1 MKELEAELAKMA
13 VAHAPDRLMRRLLGK
28 AEAENTELQ
37 RTLNVKTTDLV
48 NSQDKRASTA
58 RACRQQEET
67 IRSLEERV
75 KELSSELSAC
85 KAEQEEAEKRSA
97 LDSRTAA
104 RDHTTALREQ
114 TMRANAAEQA
124 KAKAEGAAAAAEL
137 CTHEVL
143 LNLESTNAAAQ
154 LAVAEARVW
163 QDKAMQ
169 EVDSSKDARYQLSLG
184 KRKLERRDQRL
195 AELDDA
201 GVHRAPKPRT
211 EAEWAALSEES
222 KRVAAHRERAYLT
235 QVFESHPWRPSDIS
249 FALGATSY
257 VKEVFKEREFFTEHF
272 NRVKELVNGMEER
285 EFGETFGLYLH
296 YEMRLTF
303 DKILRMVQAACK
315 KYKHASDHY
324 LSKPLLYNPYES
336 DRHGHAKVVY
346 VPRIAPPRNKLEL
359 LVRRIE
365 AKCGV

>member
-1 MKELEAELAKMA
+1 
-13 VAHAPDRLMRRLLGK
+13 
-28 AEAENTELQ
+28 
-37 RTLNVKTTDLV
+37 
-48 NSQDKRASTA
+48 
-58 RACRQQEET
+58 
-67 IRSLEERV
+67 
-75 KELSSELSAC
+75 
-85 KAEQEEAEKRSA
+85 
-97 LDSRTAA
+97 
-104 RDHTTALREQ
+104 
-114 TMRANAAEQA
+114 
-124 KAKAEGAAAAAEL
+124 
-137 CTHEVL
+137 
-143 LNLESTNAAAQ
+143 
-154 LAVAEARVW
+154 
-163 QDKAMQ
+163 MQ

-201 GVHRAPKPRT
+201 GVHRAPKRRT
-211 EAEWAALSEES
+211 EAEWAALSEDA
-222 KRVAAHRERAYLT
+222 KRTAARRERAYLT

-272 NRVKELVNGMEER
+272 NRVKELVDGMEER

-346 VPRIAPPRNKLEL
+346 VPRIAPLRNKREL

-365 AKCGV
+365 A

>member
-1 MKELEAELAKMA
+1 MKELEAELAKKA
-13 VAHAPDRLMRRLLGK
+13 VAPAPDRLMRKLLMK
-28 AEAENTELQ
+28 AEAEAAELQ
-37 RTLNVKTTDLV
+37 RKLDVKTTDLF

-58 RACRQQEET
+58 RACQQQEET

-75 KELSSELSAC
+75 KELSSELSTF
-85 KAEQEEAEKRSA
+85 KAKQEEAEKRST
-97 LDSRTAA
+97 LDSRAAA

-124 KAKAEGAAAAAEL
+124 KAKAEVAAAAAERR
-137 CTHEVL
+137 TEDAL
-143 LNLESTNAAAQ
+143 LNLESTNAAAE

-184 KRKLERRDQRL
+184 KRKLERREQRL

-257 VKEVFKEREFFTEHF
+257 VKEVFKAREFFTEHF
-272 NRVKELVNGMEER
+272 NRVKELVDGMEER

-315 KYKHASDHY
+315 KYKHASDH
-324 LSKPLLYNPYES
+324 
-336 DRHGHAKVVY
+336 
-346 VPRIAPPRNKLEL
+346 
-359 LVRRIE
+359 
-365 AKCGV
+365 

>member
-1 MKELEAELAKMA
+1 MQKRRVRLCEGASEGVRGGACEDGRGSRTGQ
-13 VAHAPDRLMRRLLGK
+13 AHAQANREC
-28 AEAENTELQ
+28 AEAENTVLQ
-37 RTLNVKTTDLV
+37 HRLNVKTTDLV

-85 KAEQEEAEKRSA
+85 KAEQEAAGKRSS
-97 LDSRTAA
+97 LESRAAA

-124 KAKAEGAAAAAEL
+124 KAKAEVAAAAAEL

-154 LAVAEARVW
+154 LAGAEARVW

-201 GVHRAPKPRT
+201 GVHRAPKRRT
-211 EAEWAALSEES
+211 EAEWAALSEEA
-222 KRVAAHRERAYLT
+222 KRAAAHRERAYLT
-235 QVFESHPWRPSDIS
+235 HVFESHPWRPSDIS
-249 FALGATSY
+249 SALGATSY
-257 VKEVFKEREFFTEHF
+257 VKEVFKAREFFTEHF
-272 NRVKELVNGMEER
+272 NRVKELVDGMEER
-285 EFGETFGLYLH
+285 EFGEAFGLYLH

-303 DKILRMVQAACK
+303 DKILR
-315 KYKHASDHY
+315 
-324 LSKPLLYNPYES
+324 
-336 DRHGHAKVVY
+336 VVTPIAW
-346 VPRIAPPRNKLEL
+346 VPSEALCSPPKGPR
-359 LVRRIE
+359 
-365 AKCGV
+365 